1 MKEIN
6 SLKNIKGAIFDLD
19 GTILDSMFIWND
31 IGYKFLEMKNIQ
43 VPPGTDKQFTQMS
56 LQQAAEYYIEH
67 FDNTATIESIINDIN
82 KLVEGFYFYEVVKK
96 DGIDE
101 FLSHLKEKG
110 VKMCVATATDKYM
123 VEKALERNG
132 LLHYFSEIFT
142 CNGVGAGKDT
152 SKIYDIALEHL
163 GTNKEDTFV
172 FEDAFYA
179 IKTAHSAG
187 YNVVGIKDVSEPED
201 ENVIKEYCNIF
212 IKNYSEI
219 YNFI

>member
-1 MKEIN
+1 MNENKILN
-6 SLKNIKGAIFDLD
+6 KIDGAIFDLD

-31 IGYKFLEMKNIQ
+31 IGYKFLDMKNIK
-43 VPPGTDKQFTQMS
+43 VPAGSDKQFTQMS
-56 LQQAAEYYIEH
+56 LQQAAEYYIAH

-82 KLVEGFYFYEVVKK
+82 MLVEGFYFNDVIKK
-96 DGIDE
+96 EGIHE
-101 FLSHLKEKG
+101 FLQYLKDKG

-152 SKIYDIALEHL
+152 AVIYDKALEHL
-163 GTNKEDTFV
+163 RTPKETTFV

-179 IKTAHSAG
+179 IKTAKKAG
-187 YNVVGIKDVSEPED
+187 YNVIGINDVSEPED
-201 ENVIKEYCNIF
+201 PEENKKYCDCYIN
-212 IKNYSEI
+212 NYDEI
-219 YNFI
+219 YKFF